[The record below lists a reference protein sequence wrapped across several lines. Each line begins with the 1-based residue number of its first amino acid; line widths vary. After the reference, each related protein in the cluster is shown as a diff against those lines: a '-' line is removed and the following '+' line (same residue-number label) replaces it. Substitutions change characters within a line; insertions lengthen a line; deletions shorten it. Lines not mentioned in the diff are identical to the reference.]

1 MKKILLYTIAVLAL
15 AGCISNDIPYPVLVP
30 NITSLEVDG
39 SEKVDI
45 DYAKRTVTV
54 YFPETADLRSVNITS
69 VSFDKD
75 KVTSSVGIVGVHDL
89 SSSNLLVTLH
99 TYDDYLWRI
108 KAVRDIER
116 YFTVKGQVGSSA
128 IDPENCRVIVNVS
141 KKTDLENI
149 EVTSMKLGPKDGVAT
164 YSPSLSEIVGSAID
178 FTQPYQV
185 EVTAFDLTE
194 VWDIYVSVVESS
206 VSLGKVNPWTTEAYV
221 KSTGVAGMENG
232 FQYRKLGA
240 DVWTDVPESDIT
252 SDGGSFL
259 AHIKNLEPETAY
271 EVLAYCGTDRTN
283 PVSFTTYSA
292 PQMPNSSFEYSSLVA
307 GQNFYKFYD
316 PNCGV
321 EGVTTK
327 FWASGNGD
335 EESTGLLPGSFAAIT
350 VPDNV
355 EKVDGNWSVR
365 AQSMEVMGIKLAA
378 GNLFTGRFVQTESTN
393 GGVVN
398 FGRPWTTRPT
408 AIRLCCKYTTGKLG
422 KYAGTA
428 AGMTLSESD
437 YDRAQIK
444 VALGTWN
451 PKTYGGDIES
461 PVQINTT
468 KENTFVDFYNDTK
481 GGTIANGDIVI
492 YHDGYDINRG
502 GKKTEDTG
510 VWKEYTIPI
519 VYNDMDVIPTHIIIS
534 CSSSQYGD
542 YFVGS
547 SSSRLWLDDFELIY

>member
-1 MKKILLYTIAVLAL
+1 
-15 AGCISNDIPYPVLVP
+15 
-30 NITSLEVDG
+30 
-39 SEKVDI
+39 
-45 DYAKRTVTV
+45 
-54 YFPETADLRSVNITS
+54 
-69 VSFDKD
+69 
-75 KVTSSVGIVGVHDL
+75 
-89 SSSNLLVTLH
+89 
-99 TYDDYLWRI
+99 
-108 KAVRDIER
+108 
-116 YFTVKGQVGSSA
+116 
-128 IDPENCRVIVNVS
+128 
-141 KKTDLENI
+141 
-149 EVTSMKLGPKDGVAT
+149 
-164 YSPSLSEIVGSAID
+164 
-178 FTQPYQV
+178 
-185 EVTAFDLTE
+185 
-194 VWDIYVSVVESS
+194 
-206 VSLGKVNPWTTEAYV
+206 
-221 KSTGVAGMENG
+221 
-232 FQYRKLGA
+232 
-240 DVWTDVPESDIT
+240 
-252 SDGGSFL
+252 
-259 AHIKNLEPETAY
+259 
-271 EVLAYCGTDRTN
+271 
-283 PVSFTTYSA
+283 
-292 PQMPNSSFEYSSLVA
+292 MPNSSFEYSSLVA

-335 EESTGLLPGSFAAIT
+335 EESTGLLPGGFAAIT

-378 GNLFTGRFVQTESTN
+378 GNLFTGRFVQTEGTN

-408 AIRLCCKYTTGKLG
+408 AIRLWCKYTTGKLG

-451 PKTYGGDIES
+451 PRTYGGDNES

-534 CSSSQYGD
+534 CSASQYGD

-547 SSSRLWLDDFELIY
+547 TSSRLWLDDFELIY

>member
-1 MKKILLYTIAVLAL
+1 MAL
-15 AGCISNDIPYPVLVP
+15 QHIRGFA
-30 NITSLEVDG
+30 E
-39 SEKVDI
+39 
-45 DYAKRTVTV
+45 
-54 YFPETADLRSVNITS
+54 F
-69 VSFDKD
+69 F
-75 KVTSSVGIVGVHDL
+75 
-89 SSSNLLVTLH
+89 
-99 TYDDYLWRI
+99 
-108 KAVRDIER
+108 
-116 YFTVKGQVGSSA
+116 Q
-128 IDPENCRVIVNVS
+128 
-141 KKTDLENI
+141 
-149 EVTSMKLGPKDGVAT
+149 
-164 YSPSLSEIVGSAID
+164 IVGSAID

-378 GNLFTGRFVQTESTN
+378 GNLFTGRFVQTEGTN

-408 AIRLCCKYTTGKLG
+408 AIRLWCKYTTGKLG

-502 GKKTEDTG
+502 GKKPEDTG

-534 CSSSQYGD
+534 CSASQYGD

-547 SSSRLWLDDFELIY
+547 TSSRLWLDDFELIY

>member
-45 DYAKRTVTV
+45 DYAKRTVTI

-69 VSFDKD
+69 VSFDKE

-128 IDPENCRVIVNVS
+128 IDSENCRVIVSVS

-292 PQMPNSSFEYSSLVA
+292 PQMPNSSFEYSSLVT
-307 GQNFYKFYD
+307 GQSFYKFYD

-335 EESTGLLPGSFAAIT
+335 EESTGLLPGGFAAIT

-365 AQSMEVMGIKLAA
+365 AQSMEVMGLKLAA
-378 GNLFTGRFVQTESTN
+378 GNLFTGRFVQTEGTN

-408 AIRLCCKYTTGKLG
+408 AIRLWCKYTTGNLG

-534 CSSSQYGD
+534 CSASQYGD

-547 SSSRLWLDDFELIY
+547 TSSRLWLDDFELIY

>member
-75 KVTSSVGIVGVHDL
+75 KVASSVGIVGVHDL

-335 EESTGLLPGSFAAIT
+335 EESTGLLPGSVAAIT

-355 EKVDGNWSVR
+355 DKVDGNWSVR

-378 GNLFTGRFVQTESTN
+378 GNLFTGRFVKTEGTN

-408 AIRLCCKYTTGKLG
+408 AIRLWCKYTTGKLG

-451 PKTYGGDIES
+451 PRTYGGDNES

-534 CSSSQYGD
+534 CSASQYGD

-547 SSSRLWLDDFELIY
+547 TSSRLWLDDFELIY